1 MLSQSLKLR
10 QLRASW
16 FPKVARS
23 LARALGLPR
32 RRLRGGGAA
41 NLALDLL
48 AAGAR
53 DPVIAAYLEQE
64 RVVWTPRADVLD
76 RERWQS

>member
-1 MLSQSLKLR
+1 MLNQSLKLPR
-10 QLRASW
+10 LRASW
-16 FPKVARS
+16 PLLAARA
-23 LARALGLPR
+23 LARASRLSR
-32 RRLRGGGAA
+32 RRLRGGGAPDPPV
-41 NLALDLL
+41 DLL

-76 RERWQS
+76 QERWQS